1 MSADAPL
8 RQPIP
13 LARSILWNPATA
25 GARGGRPGSI
35 PFPIFVAQSAVA
47 AIHEHLTTA
56 PPHPGQGLLG
66 FLVGDMCECPET
78 NVAYLVIDAALRLS
92 QPIYGDRTI
101 DVVTRLWDRI
111 EAQVAEAKGHL
122 IGWYHTHAPLPLS
135 MSAHDAETHEHY
147 FAEPWQVAL
156 VLGTDPD
163 GNPAAGFFRAGAD
176 AAWPTT
182 LLPFYELLSEE
193 SFRPGGKK
201 RSFVTWKNYR
211 AYNPLADRPLRT
223 QPKPAPP
230 PPPAAE
236 VASEPEPAPAP
247 EPEPEPQAEPE
258 APAEPPPPPPP
269 KAPPTKSDELV
280 FLTSA
285 EDFASAPPLGRSLP
299 HLPRLLLLLLPLR
312 PSVSCPASRR
322 PSRRRRPSSMRS
334 SRIRYRNRWSSC
346 PSRSR
351 RSRRRCARRQPGG
364 APARDG
370 ADAGS
375 RCSAFC

>member
-8 RQPIP
+8 RKPIP
-13 LARSILWNPATA
+13 LARSILWSPTA
-25 GARGGRPGSI
+25 APGTVGGGRPGNI
-35 PFPIFVAQSAVA
+35 PFPVFLAQSALA
-47 AIHEHLTTA
+47 AIREHLATA
-56 PPHPGQGLLG
+56 PAPGQGILG
-66 FLVGDMCECPET
+66 FLVGDLCECPDT
-78 NVAYLVIDAALRLS
+78 SVAYLIIDAALRLS
-92 QPIYGDRTI
+92 QPIYGDRTT
-101 DVVTRLWDRI
+101 DVVTRIWDRI
-111 EAQVAEAKGHL
+111 VAQVEATKGHL
-122 IGWYHTHAPLPLS
+122 IGWYHTHAPLPVALS
-135 MSAHDAETHEHY
+135 VHDIETHEHY

-156 VLGTDPD
+156 VLGSDPD
-163 GNPAAGFFRAGAD
+163 GQPIAGLFRAGAD
-176 AAWPTT
+176 EAWATT
-182 LLPFYELLSEE
+182 VLPFYELLSEE

-285 EDFASAPPLGRSLP
+285 EDFASAPPP
-299 HLPRLLLLLLPLR
+299 P
-312 PSVSCPASRR
+312 R
-322 PSRRRRPSSMRS
+322 PSRPPPRPAPGPLPLPPPPPPPAAATSSS
-334 SRIRYRNRWSSC
+334 SSLSV
-346 PSRSR
+346 
-351 RSRRRCARRQPGG
+351 
-364 APARDG
+364 PA
-370 ADAGS
+370 
-375 RCSAFC
+375 